1 MSDFENRLKA
11 IEADLRVLVTDD
23 HNRNFFITTP
33 EVDLQC
39 QEIGCEILKENPQL
53 LAEKKVNKNLVVY
66 ITGALYTKGGH
77 TREIEDW
84 IKTTYSDKKNIILLS
99 SPTRNSNLQQLE
111 NLKAQNIEVLYTQE
125 TGLVERIKW
134 LQQKLFELAP
144 QAVIVST
151 TPTDLVSLATLQPE
165 LLNKLYWNLSIDSG
179 VSIGVH
185 LAPITKIIVKR
196 PYFYFL
202 LRDQLQLKNLA
213 YIPFNRPD
221 VIGKREQ
228 YVSTAA
234 DKKII
239 TASCTSACYKI
250 ESEYKYRFVEVVPN
264 ILKITGGKH
273 FHYGDISQNG
283 LARIYEN
290 MDRLG
295 VSRQNFVRVNYVPS
309 LAKALIEDNVDILLQ
324 TFPFGGGLVT
334 IEALQ
339 AGKMI
344 INQKNYATYLNNLSD
359 FCYKNAFSWKAPQD
373 LYDYLRN
380 LSREEIIR
388 QSRLSRHTYEQE
400 HDSNHLRAVGAIEN
414 MTGIEIESRKN
425 EIAAMYEYTL
435 NYYQKF
441 LDEGRARKIGK
452 VKKKNLLERLR
463 RSFKKRYEKLM
474 NKVKAS

>member
-1 MSDFENRLKA
+1 MPDFENRLKV
-11 IEADLRVLVTDD
+11 IEADLRILVMDD
-23 HNRNFFITTP
+23 HNRNYFITTP

-39 QEIGCEILKENPQL
+39 QEIGHEILKENPQL
-53 LAEKKVNKNLVVY
+53 LAAKKTDKNLIVY
-66 ITGALYTKGGH
+66 ITGALYIKGGH

-84 IKTTYSDKKNIILLS
+84 IKTTYADKKNIILLS
-99 SPTRNSNLQQLE
+99 APAGNSNLQQLE

-144 QAVIVST
+144 QAVLVST
-151 TPTDLVSLATLQPE
+151 TPTDLVSLAALQPE
-165 LLNKLYWNLSIDSG
+165 LLQNLYWNLSIDSG

-228 YVSTAA
+228 YVSTAP
-234 DKKII
+234 DKKIF
-239 TASCTSACYKI
+239 TASCTSASYKI
-250 ESEYKYRFVEVVPN
+250 ESEYKYRFVDVVPN
-264 ILKITGGKH
+264 ILKTTGGKH
-273 FHYGDISQNG
+273 FHYGDISKNN
-283 LARIYEN
+283 LARLYEN

-295 VSRQNFVRVNYVPS
+295 VARENFVYVNYVPS
-309 LAKALIEDNVDILLQ
+309 LAKALIENDVDILLQ

-334 IEALQ
+334 IEGLQ

-359 FCYKNAFSWKAPQD
+359 FCYKNAFSWNTPQE

-388 QSRLSRHTYEQE
+388 QSRLARQTYEQE
-400 HDSNHLRAVGAIEN
+400 HDSKHLRAVCDIEN
-414 MTGIEIESRKN
+414 MTGLEIESRAN
-425 EIAAMYEYTL
+425 EIAAMYDYTL
-435 NYYQKF
+435 NYYQKS
-441 LDEGRARKIGK
+441 LDEGKARKVGE
-452 VKKKNLLERLR
+452 VKKKTLFERLR
-463 RSFKKRYEKLM
+463 KSFKKRYEKLL
-474 NKVKAS
+474 NKAEV